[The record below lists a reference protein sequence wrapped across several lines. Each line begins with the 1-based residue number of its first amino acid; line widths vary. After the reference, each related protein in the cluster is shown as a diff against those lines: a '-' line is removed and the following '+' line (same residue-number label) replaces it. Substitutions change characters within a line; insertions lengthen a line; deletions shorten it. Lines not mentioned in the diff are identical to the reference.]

1 MKLKLVIYLVIIL
14 TVMMLGL
21 HYLYNKYFVSYS
33 EYWDYGGRKTPYGVS
48 GVIFNMKGRMKAIDF
63 SPKGNVEIMGI
74 RADDTLEDVIRK
86 LGKPSR
92 IGKMR
97 REEGYLGKKT
107 VLTVVEYN
115 RGKRGV
121 IGLIFKDE
129 RLDTIFFSGGNP
141 ALPLG
146 LKMGMKQEEVRK
158 ILGPPT
164 KMETPRSSTYRF
176 GFLDSIVEYFWIVF
190 LYSLIRR
197 RMRLKGFPLFLIAFF
212 VFLFISAIFDFLT
225 YLLRDIAMGS
235 PRLVFQG
242 FFSFYSQLFLPFLIS
257 SIIGGGVLFSFEH
270 IPFSKKPKQS
280 FLIVLLVYLVLSF
293 IGSVFFQYHL
303 GMELPYTLP
312 SAFLQLPYN
321 LLYFLLLFL
330 FFYLFLPKE
339 TLKLSTN

>member
-1 MKLKLVIYLVIIL
+1 
-14 TVMMLGL
+14 
-21 HYLYNKYFVSYS
+21 
-33 EYWDYGGRKTPYGVS
+33 
-48 GVIFNMKGRMKAIDF
+48 
-63 SPKGNVEIMGI
+63 MGI

-92 IGKMR
+92 IAKTE
-97 REEGYLGKKT
+97 REEGYSGKKSERAIA
-107 VLTVVEYN
+107 EYN
-115 RGKRGV
+115 RGKRGF

-129 RLDTIFFSGGNP
+129 RLDTIVFSGGNP

-164 KMETPRSSTYRF
+164 KTIPHTSSTYRF

-197 RMRLKGFPLFLIAFF
+197 RIRHKGFPLFLIAFLI
-212 VFLFISAIFDFLT
+212 FLFVSTIFYFLT
-225 YLLRDIAMGS
+225 DLLRQIAMGDV
-235 PRLVFQG
+235 RLVFQG
-242 FFSFYSQLFLPFLIS
+242 FFSLYSQLFLPSLIS

-270 IPFSKKPKQS
+270 IPFSKKPKQT

-293 IGSVFFQYHL
+293 ISSAFFQYYL
-303 GMELPYTLP
+303 GVELPYTLP
-312 SAFLQLPYN
+312 TAFLQLPYN

-330 FFYLFLPKE
+330 FYLFLPKQ
-339 TLKLSTN
+339 TLQLSTN